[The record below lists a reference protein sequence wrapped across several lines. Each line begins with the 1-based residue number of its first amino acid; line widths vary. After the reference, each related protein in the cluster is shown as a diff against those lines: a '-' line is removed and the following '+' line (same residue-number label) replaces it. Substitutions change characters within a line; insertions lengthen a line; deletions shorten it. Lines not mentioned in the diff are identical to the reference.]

1 MIFKTFLNQ
10 RETKKL
16 QNARDVF
23 RSINKGDDS
32 YGCLTNINVAT
43 GNVDVMFLKP
53 KDFTAI
59 RNFVLKRVKF
69 DI

>member
-1 MIFKTFLNQ
+1 MIFKTFLSKK
-10 RETKKL
+10 ETKNL
-16 QNARDVF
+16 QEAKDCF
-23 RSINKGDDS
+23 RSKNLGDPS

>member
-1 MIFKTFLNQ
+1 MKFKTFLNQ

-43 GNVDVMFLKP
+43 GNVDIMFLRP
-53 KDFTAI
+53 KDFTKI
-59 RNFVLKRVKF
+59 QKFVRKLVKF